1 MGQPRDEVQTKRG
14 GRITGSV
21 PLVQLRDPSYEGSSH
36 LPLVTDDDR
45 KTLAKVVTREQ
56 EDSWRESLL
65 TSKDKKDARRAA
77 TAVVAIAGGSLVVS
91 VLDLVLHFL
100 R

>member
-1 MGQPRDEVQTKRG
+1 MAERDQVAARRG
-14 GRITGSV
+14 GRPGPQI
-21 PLVQLRDPSYEGSSH
+21 PLVQLRDPSYESSSH
-36 LPLVTDDDR
+36 LPLVSDDER
-45 KTLAKVVTREQ
+45 KSLAKVVSREQ

-77 TAVVAIAGGSLVVS
+77 TAVVAIAGCSLVVS
-91 VLDLVLHFL
+91 ALDLVLHFL